1 MTTVLLSVWT
11 NTFCEV
17 WNEHALGHR
26 NLTFGWPHIA
36 GSAYQKWPTKSQCS
50 FSTWTWEEKKL
61 KRKTFKCDRSYQ
73 IPGQKHS
80 FLLERKVEKKF
91 TQKKDFFNWWK
102 ISGFKIKNEKI
113 NNRRC
118 WLFWLTRK
126 ATHHSCPFRVW
137 QWVKDYS
144 SLRPTISLF
153 TGQNWTMKNG

>member
-73 IPGQKHS
+73 IPGQSTPFFWREKSKKSLHK
-80 FLLERKVEKKF
+80 RKIFSIDEKLVGSKSK
-91 TQKKDFFNWWK
+91 TKRSTTDAADFFDWR
-102 ISGFKIKNEKI
+102 EKQPTTLAPSEFD
-113 NNRRC
+113 NG
-118 WLFWLTRK
+118 
-126 ATHHSCPFRVW
+126 
-137 QWVKDYS
+137 
-144 SLRPTISLF
+144 LRIIHP
-153 TGQNWTMKNG
+153 